1 MDRNCSQYFDA
12 FTQTPDGDLKTEYYN
27 PFIVRHRKK
36 TTKSQLQILENT
48 FGTNI
53 RPDARMRRMLAEQ
66 LGMTPRSIQVWFQ
79 NRRAKEKKLV
89 ERKFRLDNTHLY
101 EMEKRFSQSGGYLFT
116 PTNNSLYTPPWQSED
131 VKFFMSNESI
141 EDLSNSRSLS
151 QEEMSDEI
159 LLDGNRPSRT
169 AL

>member
-12 FTQTPDGDLKTEYYN
+12 FTQTPDGELKTEYYN

-36 TTKSQLQILENT
+36 TTKTQLQVLENT
-48 FGTNI
+48 FASNV
-53 RPDARMRRMLAEQ
+53 RPDARMRRILAEQ
-66 LGMTPRSIQVWFQ
+66 LSMTPRSIQVWFQ

-101 EMEKRFSQSGGYLFT
+101 EMERRHAQSSNFTFS

-131 VKFFMSNESI
+131 VRFIISNDSI
-141 EDLSNSRSLS
+141 DEVSTRSLS
-151 QEEMSDEI
+151 QDDFSENIIFNQRGMPCRF
-159 LLDGNRPSRT
+159 NK
-169 AL
+169 

>member
-36 TTKSQLQILENT
+36 TTKTQLQILENT
-48 FGTNI
+48 FASNV

-66 LGMTPRSIQVWFQ
+66 LNMTPRSIQVWFQ

-89 ERKFRLDNTHLY
+89 ERKIRADNY
-101 EMEKRFSQSGGYLFT
+101 QSYDSEKRTCPMKEFYFS
-116 PTNNSLYTPPWQSED
+116 PTNNSLYTPPWLTED
-131 VKFFMSNESI
+131 VRIMVSNESYD
-141 EDLSNSRSLS
+141 ELSFKSGS
-151 QEEMSDEI
+151 QDELSDEM
-159 LLDGNRPSRT
+159 PYKKMSRA